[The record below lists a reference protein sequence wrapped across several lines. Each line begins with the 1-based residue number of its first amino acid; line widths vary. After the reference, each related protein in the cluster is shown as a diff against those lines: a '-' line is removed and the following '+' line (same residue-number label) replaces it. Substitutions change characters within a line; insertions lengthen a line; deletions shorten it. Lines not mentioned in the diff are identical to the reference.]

1 MAIHFIGRRTFDS
14 CRKYFRLVHIL
25 SETKISH
32 FDYTISSYPIYSEY
46 NLLSVTIKDLI
57 NSHAVSCCKVSM
69 HEITVMQDKPCLQ
82 ISVDTLTVAASEQM
96 RLVQYHCSQP
106 L

>member
-1 MAIHFIGRRTFDS
+1 MLSSAIHFIGRRTFDS
-14 CRKYFRLVHIL
+14 CRKYFRW
-25 SETKISH
+25 
-32 FDYTISSYPIYSEY
+32 YISSVRPKSATLITPLAATLRVQNLKQFNIYFQQLTCSF
-46 NLLSVTIKDLI
+46 LLPGLCVQTI
-57 NSHAVSCCKVSM
+57 
-69 HEITVMQDKPCLQ
+69 VMQDKPCLQ